1 MDSRDR
7 MSVRMTLETQGGAC
21 VGEILAITRLSARVS
36 GIRAANVILAD
47 TRPMTRPALC
57 DVTGAIRCA
66 VTRTEAGEGGLR
78 RSGRGETWRSAEQA
92 DVEGSARLAGPAPR
106 G

>member
-7 MSVRMTLETQGGAC
+7 MAVRMTLETQGGAC

-47 TRPMTRPALC
+47 IDAAR
-57 DVTGAIRCA
+57 
-66 VTRTEAGEGGLR
+66 TRTKTEARRVTAGSLR
-78 RSGRGETWRSAEQA
+78 TSASGRRHP
-92 DVEGSARLAGPAPR
+92 GPRAPR
-106 G
+106 